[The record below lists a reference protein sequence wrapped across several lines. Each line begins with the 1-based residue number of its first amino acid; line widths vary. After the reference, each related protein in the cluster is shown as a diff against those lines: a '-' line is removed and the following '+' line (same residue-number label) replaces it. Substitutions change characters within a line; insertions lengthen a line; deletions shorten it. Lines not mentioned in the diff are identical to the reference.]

1 MLMSDKVM
9 LNCAWGNPMNS
20 KQIQSVLVITVAV
33 ALCWL
38 SAPLWGG
45 GESVD
50 PAVSQA
56 PLTFSAE
63 QAFRTTE
70 EFVTQNPRRVL
81 GSLEARQATG
91 YLQDFLQRL
100 GYTVSFS
107 HFDAVVAGRRQA
119 GRNVTAFRAG
129 SAPGIIAVAAHY
141 DTARTTVQGATDNG
155 AGVGVLLELARVF
168 ATSPLQHSLL
178 ILASDGGEWSLS
190 GAADIA
196 ANYPDRR
203 SIMAVLSLDGVSAG
217 ELAELRLDL
226 EGQRSGYTPPWL
238 RRLAFRAAD
247 AQGLRVVAPSGLRE
261 YIQRAFAWSRTDQGP
276 FLNAG
281 VPAMNLGSR
290 SVDEAHA
297 REIYHSQG
305 DTIANLKPESLM
317 KYGAAAE
324 RILRSIDELA
334 AIPAGSMKSFAW
346 KDNAFISG
354 WAVAVL
360 QFLAFLPFFAMVG
373 FGWSRCRRSMRA
385 GTVLREVAF
394 LLAWLAPFVLIFSL
408 ILFFR
413 LMKFLPLSGLY
424 PPPLKDP
431 LLESPAWGLMTGT
444 LTGALVIGVGL
455 HFLAR
460 YLMRGQP
467 RSLDTSKTLLMTLL
481 LVVVVIALLYN
492 PYWAVTFLTFPALLW
507 GAVGQGRSAGERA
520 AGALVILA
528 AGFIFY
534 GGAILA
540 AKSLDAGWRILWYAT
555 LGVSAGMLQW
565 QGFLLAASAMVL
577 GLRFLSFQ
585 FSSSSEVER
594 K

>member
-1 MLMSDKVM
+1 
-9 LNCAWGNPMNS
+9 MNS
-20 KQIQSVLVITVAV
+20 KQIQAVLIIIVAV

-50 PAVSQA
+50 PGVSQA

-63 QAFRTTE
+63 QAFRTTR

-100 GYTVSFS
+100 GYTVGFS

-178 ILASDGGEWSLS
+178 ILASDGGEWSQS

-203 SIMAVLSLDGVSAG
+203 SIVAVLSLDGVSAG
-217 ELAELRLDL
+217 ELAELRLDP
-226 EGQRSGYTPPWL
+226 EGQRSGYSPPWL
-238 RRLAFRAAD
+238 RRLASRAAG
-247 AQGLRVVAPSGLRE
+247 AQGLRVVTPSGLRE

-281 VPAMNLGSR
+281 VPAINLGSG
-290 SVDEAHA
+290 SIDETHA
-297 REIYHSQG
+297 RKIYHSQE
-305 DTIANLKPESLM
+305 DTIVNLKTESLM
-317 KYGAAAE
+317 KYGATAE
-324 RILRSIDELA
+324 RIVRSIDELA
-334 AIPAGSMKSFAW
+334 AIPTGSVKSFAW

-354 WAVAVL
+354 WAVAVM
-360 QFLAFLPFFAMVG
+360 QFLAFLPFFVMVG

-385 GTVLREVAF
+385 GTVLREAAF
-394 LLAWLAPFVLIFSL
+394 LLAWLSPFMMIFSL
-408 ILFFR
+408 IPFFR
-413 LMKFLPLSGLY
+413 LMKLLPMSGLY
-424 PPPLKDP
+424 PPLLKDP
-431 LLESPAWGLMTGT
+431 ILESPAWGLITGT
-444 LTGALVIGVGL
+444 LAGALAVGIGL

-460 YLMRGQP
+460 YLTRGQP
-467 RSLDTSKTLLMTLL
+467 RSFDASKTLLMTLL
-481 LVVVVIALLYN
+481 SIVVVIALLYN
-492 PYWAVTFLTFPALLW
+492 PYWAVAFLAFPALLW

-520 AGALVILA
+520 AGAVVILA
-528 AGFIFY
+528 AGFMFY
-534 GGAILA
+534 GVAILA
-540 AKSLDAGWRILWYAT
+540 AISLDAGWRILWYAT
-555 LGVSAGMLQW
+555 LGLSAGMLRW
-565 QGFLLAASAMVL
+565 QGFLLAASAIVL
-577 GLRFLSFQ
+577 GLRFLSLQ
-585 FSSSSEVER
+585 LTGSSEDER

>member
-1 MLMSDKVM
+1 
-9 LNCAWGNPMNS
+9 MNS
-20 KQIQSVLVITVAV
+20 KQIQTVLIITVAV

-50 PAVSQA
+50 PGVSQA
-56 PLTFSAE
+56 LLTFSAE
-63 QAFRTTE
+63 QAFQTTR
-70 EFVTQNPRRVL
+70 EFVTRNPRRVL

-119 GRNVTAFRAG
+119 GRNITAFRAG

-155 AGVGVLLELARVF
+155 AGIGVLLELARIF

-178 ILASDGGEWSLS
+178 ILASDGGEWSQS

-203 SIMAVLSLDGVSAG
+203 SIVAVLSLDGVSAG
-217 ELAELRLDL
+217 DLAELRLDQ

-238 RRLAFRAAD
+238 RRLAFRAAG
-247 AQGLRVVAPSGLRE
+247 AQGLRVAAPSGLRE
-261 YIQRAFAWSRTDQGP
+261 FIQRAFAWSRTDQGP

-281 VPAMNLGSR
+281 VPAINLGSA
-290 SVDEAHA
+290 SIDETNA
-297 REIYHSQG
+297 RKIYHSQE
-305 DTIANLKPESLM
+305 DTIAGLKTESLM

-346 KDNAFISG
+346 KDDAFISG
-354 WAVAVL
+354 WAAAVL
-360 QFLAFLPFFAMVG
+360 QFLAFLPFFVMVG

-385 GTVLREVAF
+385 GTILCETAF

-408 ILFFR
+408 IPFFR

-431 LLESPAWGLMTGT
+431 ILEIPAWGLMTGI
-444 LTGALVIGVGL
+444 LAGALAVGAGL

-460 YLMRGQP
+460 YLTRGQP
-467 RSLDTSKTLLMTLL
+467 RSFDASKTLLMTLL
-481 LVVVVIALLYN
+481 SIVVVMALLYN
-492 PYWAVTFLTFPALLW
+492 AYWAVTFLTFPALLW
-507 GAVGQGRSAGERA
+507 GAIGQGRSAGERA
-520 AGALVILA
+520 AGAVVIPA
-528 AGFIFY
+528 AGFMFY
-534 GGAILA
+534 GVAIQA

-555 LGVSAGMLQW
+555 LGLSAGMLQW
-565 QGFLLAASAMVL
+565 QGFFLAASAVVL
-577 GLRFLSFQ
+577 GLRFLSLQ
-585 FSSSSEVER
+585 ISGDSEVGGKEV
-594 K
+594 